1 MQEFFKSKFE
11 IIVYKSRVLN
21 IFDYISYFKK
31 FQALSST
38 GNVIKKGGKKVF
50 NTLKKPSFM
59 VGFGASEA
67 IDGIG
72 DAMETSSS
80 DVESDKYYSAVSD
93 PENDLT
99 DFYTDYYEDYSDYE
113 NFAFDDEL
121 RNKITKI
128 KSELNVLKKRFS
140 SGSESIFKGG
150 NFSILLVSIVFMIL
164 I

>member
-1 MQEFFKSKFE
+1 
-11 IIVYKSRVLN
+11 
-21 IFDYISYFKK
+21 
-31 FQALSST
+31 
-38 GNVIKKGGKKVF
+38 
-50 NTLKKPSFM
+50 M